1 MIHFFDWVDWATQ
14 MLEELLAQGDL
25 LRRIVQLLESI
36 WDKLP

>member
-14 MLEELLAQGDL
+14 MLEELLAQGEL